1 MLGVAETDHL
11 PQEAYGQAA
20 VKDVYAQLRR
30 KAALALKSGQSVVVD
45 AVHSKAEERDALEH
59 VAAELGVA
67 FAGLWLEAPLKTRLE
82 RVADRKNDA
91 SDADAAV
98 ARGQTAQRPGENS
111 NWRRLDVSGDLPAVL
126 QAACHLLELPK
137 SRAQWRPK

>member
-20 VKDVYAQLRR
+20 ARRVYAQLCR
-30 KAALALKSGQSVVVD
+30 KAALALKAGQSVVVD
-45 AVHSKAEERDALEH
+45 AVHSKAEEKDAVGR
-59 VAAELGVA
+59 VAAGLGVA
-67 FAGLWLEAPLKTRLE
+67 FTGLWLEAPLKTRLE

-98 ARGQTAQRPGENS
+98 AKTQTAQGPADDSR
-111 NWRRLDVSGDLPAVL
+111 WRRLDTSGDLPAVT
-126 QAACHLLELPK
+126 QAARVFLELPTG
-137 SRAQWRPK
+137 